1 MIDVVTRGVGE
12 HSRIGSRDLN
22 GYRRDLT
29 RMIEP
34 TLRFNRV
41 AQSRIGA
48 DHFGNRVAG
57 AKAFAKLSERA
68 IRDARH
74 RRHNKS
80 VRQNV
85 RTDAHES
92 RGRRMRQDRG
102 ESQTVSIIPRYLRLQ
117 SARCG
122 RR

>member
-12 HSRIGSRDLN
+12 HSRIGTRDLN
-22 GYRRDLT
+22 SYRRGFT
-29 RMIEP
+29 AVIEP
-34 TLRFNRV
+34 LLRFV
-41 AQSRIGA
+41 CVTQSRIGA

-57 AKAFAKLSERA
+57 AKSPAKLPERA

-74 RRHNKS
+74 RRHDKS

-92 RGRRMRQDRG
+92 TGRRMRQDRG
-102 ESQTVSIIPRYLRLQ
+102 ESQTVLIIPR
-117 SARCG
+117 
-122 RR
+122 